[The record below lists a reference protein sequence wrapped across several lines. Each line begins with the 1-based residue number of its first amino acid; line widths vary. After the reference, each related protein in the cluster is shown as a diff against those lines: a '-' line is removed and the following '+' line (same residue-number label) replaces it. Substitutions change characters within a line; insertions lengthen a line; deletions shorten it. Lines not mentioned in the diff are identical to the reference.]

1 MKKIFQTR
9 LEATDWIAARAENE
23 GQFEAMREQVL
34 FNFIYFGEYF
44 IDTDTVLEDVVMLDE
59 EDDDDDRRL

>member
-1 MKKIFQTR
+1 MKKVFQTR

-44 IDTDTVLEDVVMLDE
+44 IDTDSILEDVVMLD
-59 EDDDDDRRL
+59 DDDKGDRRL